1 MDTENKLNDEFIS
14 YYDEIDNLK
23 ILLYDMRK
31 NIAIISKTLLEKNEA
46 FQKIAS
52 KLHPNYQ
59 KYQKYK
65 KYKK

>member
-23 ILLYDMRK
+23 NLIFDMRK
-31 NIAIISKTLLEKNEA
+31 NITIISKTLQEKNEA
-46 FQKIAS
+46 FQKIAF

-59 KYQKYK
+59 KSKYIFS
-65 KYKK
+65 

>member
-1 MDTENKLNDEFIS
+1 MDTENKLNDEYIS

-23 ILLYDMRK
+23 ILIFDMRK
-31 NIAIISKTLLEKNEA
+31 NITIISKTLQEKNEA

-59 KYQKYK
+59 KSKYIFS
-65 KYKK
+65 

>member
-14 YYDEIDNLK
+14 YFDEIDNLK

-46 FQKIAS
+46 FQKIAY

-59 KYQKYK
+59 KSKYNFS
-65 KYKK
+65 

>member
-1 MDTENKLNDEFIS
+1 MDTENNPNDKFIS

-31 NIAIISKTLLEKNEA
+31 NITIISKTLLEKNEA

-52 KLHPNYQ
+52 KFHPNYQ

-65 KYKK
+65 K

>member
-1 MDTENKLNDEFIS
+1 MDTENNINDEFIS

-23 ILLYDMRK
+23 NLLFDMRK
-31 NIAIISKTLLEKNEA
+31 NITIISKTLQEKNES

-59 KYQKYK
+59 KSKYNFS
-65 KYKK
+65 

>member
-1 MDTENKLNDEFIS
+1 MDTENKLHDKFIS

-31 NIAIISKTLLEKNEA
+31 NITIISKILREKNEA
-46 FQKIAS
+46 FQKIAF
-52 KLHPNYQ
+52 KLHTNYQ

-65 KYKK
+65 K

>member
-1 MDTENKLNDEFIS
+1 MDKENNPNDEFIS

-31 NIAIISKTLLEKNEA
+31 NITIISKTLLEKNDA

-52 KLHPNYQ
+52 KFHPNYQ
-59 KYQKYK
+59 KYQIYK
-65 KYKK
+65 K

>member
-1 MDTENKLNDEFIS
+1 MDTEYKLNDEFIS

-31 NIAIISKTLLEKNEA
+31 NVTIISNTLREKNEA

-52 KLHPNYQ
+52 KFHPNYQ

-65 KYKK
+65 K

>member
-31 NIAIISKTLLEKNEA
+31 NIAIISKTLFEKNEA

-52 KLHPNYQ
+52 KLRPNYQ

-65 KYKK
+65 K